1 MQLEQELVAPEE
13 VASALVL
20 AQAQGLQLALVPA
33 SGMTRRMLLQ
43 TLTQVSQYQ
52 ILEHDVE
59 CFFVKFL
66 HEKLK

>member
-1 MQLEQELVAPEE
+1 MQLGQELVAPEE

-33 SGMTRRMLLQ
+33 TRMTKRRLQ

-59 CFFVKFL
+59 CFFL
-66 HEKLK
+66 